1 MKREK
6 RLTKREQKAQKA
18 ATSGVGHQ
26 HHHHDEQHI
35 HCISCGR
42 HLDIQE
48 FDEPARARFIRCNHG
63 TEFPTCVGCEAQSRT
78 LLEAHDRSGQPVKT
92 AAAWH

>member
-1 MKREK
+1 MKRTK
-6 RLTKREQKAQKA
+6 RLTKRERKATQPARA
-18 ATSGVGHQ
+18 AGGHE
-26 HHHHDEQHI
+26 EQHI

-42 HLDIQE
+42 HLDPRE
-48 FDEPARARFIRCNHG
+48 FDDPMTAKLVTCQHG
-63 TEFPTCVGCEAQSRT
+63 SSFPSCVGCETASRL